1 MAAVPEGVRV
11 EDLRMHLYN
20 AWLPPPVAAAARGEA
35 ASFASAV
42 RAAADAWRPGD
53 PDSAYAT
60 LKWISVFDLFIKAKS
75 DIAPEDVQALV
86 KLGLEIFHA
95 SQNKFVVQ
103 IKWGGLLIRL
113 LRKHG
118 KKLSLD
124 VQWRPLYDTLIR
136 THFKGNMG
144 PEGWKVRKQHFET
157 VTSLVRASRNFF
169 PEGAAAEIWSEFR
182 TLLENPWHNSAFEGV
197 GFLRLFLPANLRNMD
212 HFTIDWIA
220 QCLDIWDSV
229 TNCNFWDIQWAS
241 IIARCIKNSRAV
253 NWDDFLPLLFTRYL
267 NMFEVPI
274 SGGSGSYPFPVEVP
288 GNTRFLFSSKTRTLS
303 KAIAKSVVYLLKPK
317 SLAFEYFEKLINF
330 LEQFYHPSNGGRWTY
345 SLERFLRY
353 LVVYFEKRLQHEQF
367 DTMVEE
373 HYQLC
378 LGKEE
383 RAAFIKVVLKLLDR
397 GQYSKDS
404 SLAETVSVTTSILS
418 YIEPTIVLPFVE
430 RNFQLALET
439 TTATHQLKNAVT
451 SVAFSGRAL
460 LLCSFYSS
468 RSDDSS
474 VVNSFSDVI
483 VASLSNALLGMDAN
497 DPPKT
502 IATMQLIGSIFSNL
516 ATVGVSDDVPAFL
529 QSSTLSNWLDE
540 FFSRLFSV
548 LQNLESTS
556 PVNEG
561 YQTSFMSGT
570 FLVED
575 SPYYFCMLEILL
587 GKLSKPLFNQS
598 LKRIAKF
605 VNANILPGA
614 TSEVGLLC
622 CACVH
627 SCPEEASVYLV
638 KPILLTIMSSFEGT
652 PTTSYVGRVVPDK
665 TSKKSTLSP
674 ALETALDYYL
684 RVLAI
689 AISYAGPVLLNYRE
703 ELNHIITSA
712 FQAPSWKVNVAGDH
726 LLRSLLGNLV
736 FYYTIDQYKPFPCQ
750 PIGCIIEPWGCS
762 KAHQEREVELFNF
775 PPKWHDPS
783 QEELCFANELLH
795 FHFQS
800 ALEDLLTICQAK
812 VHSETGDEKEHLKV
826 TLLRIY
832 SALHGVMSCL
842 PEIRPSYKSGRSE
855 EVESIFFIAGS
866 AGSTVG
872 SSEMREKAAEFVH
885 IACRYLLKERTDDSI
900 LLALVVR
907 IIDALVNYGSLEYQE
922 WSSHVQA
929 WKLESASIIEPP
941 CNFIVPFHTQG
952 KKRPRWALIDKA
964 NLHSTWRCSQ
974 SSYHRYRTNADVS
987 PSGLMIS
994 LMNDLL
1000 DLSLHNYET
1009 VRLYAGRSLTKLL
1022 KRWPP
1027 LISNC
1032 VLALTENLRNPKAP
1046 EHVVLGS
1053 CSILTSQTALRHLTT
1068 DSVSLSSFVMGILE
1082 SSHHE
1087 SLKCQK
1093 AITELFVMYNILFTG
1108 ISRSFFIN
1116 SENQSDKPGF
1126 LSLVSQINALGFET
1140 TSLHWRYN
1148 LMADRV
1154 LLLLI
1159 LASRS
1164 ESGLYSQILAKTAG
1178 HFLRNLKSPLPHS
1191 RMLAISALN
1200 TLLQGS
1206 PHKVSPQ
1213 DSQQLLDHPEDG
1225 NASLIGGILNE
1236 IVQEEGFMTET
1247 LNSLSHVHIISDND
1261 GSSKVSY
1268 GASSFQ
1274 SRSDKEITYFYFD
1287 FSASWPRTPSWI
1299 SLVGGHTFYSSFARI
1314 FKRLI
1319 QQCGTPVMSS
1329 IQTALEE
1336 FLNSKERSRQCVA
1349 AEAMAGM
1356 LHSDITG
1363 NLQSGNNWLMV
1374 QLQKIMLSPSVES
1387 APEWAACIRYAVTGK
1402 ERSGTRAPVL
1412 RQKVLECL
1420 CNSVP
1425 HSMETS
1431 ILAKR
1436 YSFLSVALIEISPLK
1451 MSPAEKQYHVKILDE
1466 LLDNMNHS
1474 SAQVREAIGVAMCI
1488 TCSNMRLSGS
1498 FGTGCSPEELC
1509 GDVSMIEETGNE
1521 YWSKRLTD
1529 GANELAVSIQNS
1541 IQSKKLESTSDLA
1554 EDSVDHREDANA
1566 KRMETIFHF
1575 MIASLKSGRSSVLL
1589 DIIIGLL
1596 YPVLSLQETSN
1607 KELSLLAKSA
1617 FELLK
1622 WRILPRPYLE
1632 TAISSILSSVN
1643 DRNWRT
1649 RSALLSYL
1657 RTFMYRHTFIL
1668 SRSEKSQIW
1677 QTIDKLLV
1685 DSQVEVREH
1694 AAGVLASLMKGI
1706 GEDLS
1711 KDFRDRS
1718 YAQAQHI
1725 LNARRKN
1732 SKSDHSIATIHGAVL
1747 ALTASVLSVPYD
1759 MPSWLPAHVTL
1770 LAGFIWEP
1778 SPIRSTVTKAV
1789 AEFKRT
1795 HADTWSIQKDAF
1807 TEEELEV
1814 LRDTSSSSSYFA

>member
-1 MAAVPEGVRV
+1 
-11 EDLRMHLYN
+11 MHLYN

-35 ASFASAV
+35 AAFAGAV
-42 RAAADAWRPGD
+42 RSAADAWRPGD

-75 DIAPEDVQALV
+75 DIAPEDVQALI

-95 SQNKFVVQ
+95 SKNKFVVQ
-103 IKWGGLLIRL
+103 IKWGGLLVRL

-118 KKLSLD
+118 KRLSLA
-124 VQWRPLYDTLIR
+124 VQWRPLYDTLIK
-136 THFKGNMG
+136 THFKRNMG

-182 TLLENPWHNSAFEGV
+182 PLLDNPWHNSAFEGV
-197 GFLRLFLPANLRNMD
+197 GFLRLFLPVNSRNQD

-241 IIARCIKNSRAV
+241 IIARCIKKFKSV

-274 SGGSGSYPFPVEVP
+274 SSRNGSYPFPVEVP

-303 KAIAKSVVYLLKPK
+303 KAIAKSIVYLMKPK
-317 SLAFEYFEKLINF
+317 SLAFEYFEKLINL

-345 SLERFLRY
+345 SLERFLRH
-353 LVVYFEKRLQHEQF
+353 LVVYFEKRLQQEQF
-367 DTMVEE
+367 DTTVEE
-373 HYQLC
+373 HDQTY

-383 RAAFIKVVLKLLDR
+383 RVVFIKAILKLLDR
-397 GQYSKDS
+397 GQYSKDN
-404 SLAETVSVTTSILS
+404 SLAETVSIAISILS
-418 YIEPTIVLPFVE
+418 YVEPTLVLPFVAT
-430 RNFQLALET
+430 NFQLALET

-451 SVAFSGRAL
+451 SVAFSGRPL
-460 LLCSFYSS
+460 LLCSLCSS
-468 RSDDSS
+468 QSDDSS
-474 VVNSFSDVI
+474 VVDSFSDLI
-483 VASLSNALLGMDAN
+483 VTSLSNALLGMDAN

-516 ATVGVSDDVPAFL
+516 ATVGDNDDVPAFL
-529 QSSTLSNWLDE
+529 QSTSLSNWLDE

-548 LQNLESTS
+548 LQNLESSS
-556 PVNEG
+556 PINEG

-575 SPYYFCMLEILL
+575 SSYYFCMLEILL

-598 LKRIAKF
+598 LKRITKF

-627 SCPEEASVYLV
+627 SYPEEASVHLV
-638 KPILLTIMSSFEGT
+638 KPILMTIMSSFEGT
-652 PTTSYVGRVVPDK
+652 PTTGYVGRAVPDK
-665 TSKKSTLSP
+665 MSKKAALSP

-689 AISYAGPVLLNYRE
+689 AITYAGPVSLKYKE
-703 ELNHIITSA
+703 ELNHIITAA
-712 FQAPSWKVNVAGDH
+712 FQAPSWKVNGAGDH
-726 LLRSLLGNLV
+726 LLRSLLGTLV
-736 FYYTIDQYKPFPCQ
+736 SYYSTDQHKPFTCQ
-750 PIGCIIEPWGCS
+750 PIGNIIEPWGCS
-762 KAHQEREVELFNF
+762 KAHQDREVEMLNF

-783 QEELCFANELLH
+783 QDELSFANELLQ

-800 ALEDLLTICQAK
+800 ALEDLLTICQTK
-812 VHSETGDEKEHLKV
+812 VNSETGDEKEHLKV
-826 TLLRIY
+826 TLLRIL

-842 PEIRPSYKSGRSE
+842 PEMRPSYKDGRSK
-855 EVESIFFIAGS
+855 EVEPIFFIAGS
-866 AGSTVG
+866 YGSNVG

-885 IACRYLLKERTDDSI
+885 VACRYLLKERTDDSI

-907 IIDALVNYGSLEYQE
+907 VIDALVNYGSLEYLE

-941 CNFIVPFHTQG
+941 CNFIVPFHAQG
-952 KKRPRWALIDKA
+952 KKRPRWALVDKA

-987 PSGLMIS
+987 PSVLMTD
-994 LMNDLL
+994 LMSDLI

-1009 VRLYAGRSLTKLL
+1009 VRSYAGRSLTKLL
-1022 KRWPP
+1022 KRWPS

-1032 VLALTENLRNPKAP
+1032 VPTLTGYLRDPKAP

-1053 CSILTSQTALRHLTT
+1053 CSILSSRTVLRHLTT
-1068 DSVSLSSFVMGILE
+1068 DSVSLSSFIMGILE

-1093 AITELFVMYNILFTG
+1093 AITELFVMYNICFSG
-1108 ISRSFFIN
+1108 ISRSFFKN
-1116 SENQSDKPGF
+1116 SESQVDKPVF
-1126 LSLVSQINALGFET
+1126 LSLVPQINALGFET
-1140 TSLHWRYN
+1140 NSLHWRYN
-1148 LMADRV
+1148 LMANRV

-1159 LASRS
+1159 LASRN
-1164 ESGLYSQILAKTAG
+1164 ESGIYSQMLAETAG
-1178 HFLRNLKSPLPHS
+1178 HFLKNLKSQLPHS

-1206 PHKVSPQ
+1206 PHKACPQ
-1213 DSQQLLDHPEDG
+1213 GSQQSLDHPEYCNTSSTG
-1225 NASLIGGILNE
+1225 EILNQ
-1236 IVQEEGFMTET
+1236 IIQEEGFMNET
-1247 LNSLSHVHIISDND
+1247 LNSLSNVHIISDND
-1261 GSSKVSY
+1261 GSSKASY

-1274 SRSDKEITYFYFD
+1274 SGSDKAITNFYFD

-1319 QQCGTPVMSS
+1319 QQCGMPVMSS
-1329 IQTALEE
+1329 LQTALED
-1336 FLNSKERSRQCVA
+1336 FLSSKERSRQCVA

-1363 NLQSGNNWLMV
+1363 NLESEKNWLMV
-1374 QLQKIMLSPSVES
+1374 QLQKIMLVPSVES

-1420 CNSVP
+1420 CSPVPQSMATSV
-1425 HSMETS
+1425 
-1431 ILAKR
+1431 LAKR
-1436 YSFLSVALIEISPLK
+1436 YAFLSVALIEISAPK

-1474 SAQVREAIGVAMCI
+1474 SAQVREAIGVAMCV
-1488 TCSNMRLSGS
+1488 TCSNMRLSES

-1509 GDVSMIEETGNE
+1509 GDVRMIEQTGNE
-1521 YWSKRLTD
+1521 YWSKCLTD

-1541 IQSKKLESTSDLA
+1541 IQSKQPELTSDSAA
-1554 EDSVDHREDANA
+1554 ENSMDHGEQADA

-1589 DIIIGLL
+1589 DIIIELL
-1596 YPVLSLQETSN
+1596 YAVLSLQETSN
-1607 KELSLLAKSA
+1607 KDLSLLAKSA

-1622 WRILPRPYLE
+1622 WRILHRPFLE

-1643 DRNWRT
+1643 DPNWRT

-1657 RTFMYRHTFIL
+1657 RTFTYRHTFIL
-1668 SRSEKSQIW
+1668 SGSEKSQIW
-1677 QTIDKLLV
+1677 QTIEKLLV
-1685 DSQVEVREH
+1685 DNQVEVREH
-1694 AAGVLASLMKGI
+1694 AAGVLASLMKGVD
-1706 GEDLS
+1706 EDLS

-1718 YAQAQHI
+1718 YAQAQRI
-1725 LNARRKN
+1725 IVARRRN
-1732 SKSDHSIATIHGAVL
+1732 SKSGHSVASIHGAVL

-1770 LAGFIWEP
+1770 LARFISEP
-1778 SPIRSTVTKAV
+1778 SPIKSTVTKAV

-1795 HADTWSIQKDAF
+1795 HADTWGIQKDAF
-1807 TEEELEV
+1807 TEDELEV

>member
-1 MAAVPEGVRV
+1 
-11 EDLRMHLYN
+11 MHLYN
-20 AWLPPPVAAAARGEA
+20 AWLPPAVAAAASGEA
-35 ASFASAV
+35 AAFAGAV

-75 DIAPEDVQALV
+75 DVAPEDVHALV

-103 IKWGGLLIRL
+103 IKWGGLLVRL

-118 KKLSLD
+118 KRLSLAL
-124 VQWRPLYDTLIR
+124 QWRPLYDTLIK
-136 THFKGNMG
+136 THFKRNMG

-169 PEGAAAEIWSEFR
+169 PEVLFLIVYWNYR
-182 TLLENPWHNSAFEGV
+182 PLLDNPWHNSAFEGV
-197 GFLRLFLPANLRNMD
+197 GFLRLFLPVNSRNQD

-229 TNCNFWDIQWAS
+229 TNCNFWDIQWVS
-241 IIARCIKNSRAV
+241 IIARCIKSSRSA

-267 NMFEVPI
+267 NMFEVCCFFQFYSYAEWTVPI
-274 SGGSGSYPFPVEVP
+274 SSGNGSYPFPVDVP

-345 SLERFLRY
+345 SLERFLRH

-373 HYQLC
+373 HDQTC
-378 LGKEE
+378 LGREE
-383 RAAFIKVVLKLLDR
+383 RVVFIKVILKLLDR
-397 GQYSKDS
+397 GQYSKDN
-404 SLAETVSVTTSILS
+404 SLAETVSIATSILS
-418 YIEPTIVLPFVE
+418 YVEPTLVLPFVAK
-430 RNFQLALET
+430 NFQLALET

-451 SVAFSGRAL
+451 SVAFSGRVL
-460 LLCSFYSS
+460 LLCSLCPAQ
-468 RSDDSS
+468 SDDSN
-474 VVNSFSDVI
+474 VIDSFNDLI
-483 VASLSNALLGMDAN
+483 VTSLSNALLGMDAN

-516 ATVGVSDDVPAFL
+516 ATVGVNDDVPAFL
-529 QSSTLSNWLDE
+529 QSTVLSNWLDE

-548 LQNLESTS
+548 LQNLESSS
-556 PVNEG
+556 PINEG
-561 YQTSFMSGT
+561 YETSFMSGT

-605 VNANILPGA
+605 VNGNILPGA

-627 SCPEEASVYLV
+627 SYPEEASVYLV
-638 KPILLTIMSSFEGT
+638 KPILMIIMSSFEGT
-652 PTTSYVGRVVPDK
+652 PATGYVGRVVPEK
-665 TSKKSTLSP
+665 MSKKAALSP

-689 AISYAGPVLLNYRE
+689 AISYAGPVLLSYKE
-703 ELNHIITSA
+703 ELNHIITCA
-712 FQAPSWKVNVAGDH
+712 FQAPSWKVNGAGDH

-736 FYYTIDQYKPFPCQ
+736 SYYPIDQYKPFTCQ
-750 PIGCIIEPWGCS
+750 PIGNIIEPWGCS
-762 KAHQEREVELFNF
+762 KAHQDREVEMLNF

-783 QEELCFANELLH
+783 QDELSFANELLQ

-800 ALEDLLTICQAK
+800 ALEDLLTICQTK

-826 TLLRIY
+826 TLLRIR

-842 PEIRPSYKSGRSE
+842 PEMRPSYKDGRSK

-907 IIDALVNYGSLEYQE
+907 VIDALVNYGSLEYLE

-952 KKRPRWALIDKA
+952 KKRYARL
-964 NLHSTWRCSQ
+964 NLWI
-974 SSYHRYRTNADVS
+974 
-987 PSGLMIS
+987 LM
-994 LMNDLL
+994 LL
-1000 DLSLHNYET
+1000 H
-1009 VRLYAGRSLTKLL
+1009 RLYAGRSLTKLL
-1022 KRWPP
+1022 KRWPS

-1032 VLALTENLRNPKAP
+1032 VLTLTGNLRDPKAP

-1053 CSILTSQTALRHLTT
+1053 CSILSSQTVLRHLTT
-1068 DSVSLSSFVMGILE
+1068 DSVSLSSFITGILE

-1093 AITELFVMYNILFTG
+1093 AITELFVMYNIRFSG
-1108 ISRSFFIN
+1108 ISRSFFKN
-1116 SENQSDKPGF
+1116 SGSQVDKQGF
-1126 LSLVSQINALGFET
+1126 LSLVPQINALGFET
-1140 TSLHWRYN
+1140 NSLHWRYN
-1148 LMADRV
+1148 LMANRI

-1164 ESGLYSQILAKTAG
+1164 ESIIYSQMLADTAG
-1178 HFLRNLKSPLPHS
+1178 HFLRNLKSQLPHS

-1206 PHKVSPQ
+1206 PHKASPQ
-1213 DSQQLLDHPEDG
+1213 DSQQSLDHPEDYNTLSTG
-1225 NASLIGGILNE
+1225 EILNE
-1236 IVQEEGFMTET
+1236 IIQEEGFMNET

-1261 GSSKVSY
+1261 GSSKASY

-1274 SRSDKEITYFYFD
+1274 SGSDKAITYFYFD

-1319 QQCGTPVMSS
+1319 QQCGMPAMSS
-1329 IQTALEE
+1329 LQTALED
-1336 FLNSKERSRQCVA
+1336 FLSSKERSRQCVA

-1363 NLQSGNNWLMV
+1363 NSESGNNWLMA
-1374 QLQKIMLSPSVES
+1374 QLQKIMLAPSVES

-1420 CNSVP
+1420 CSPVPQSMATSV
-1425 HSMETS
+1425 
-1431 ILAKR
+1431 LAKR
-1436 YSFLSVALIEISPLK
+1436 YAFLSVALIEIFPPK

-1466 LLDNMNHS
+1466 LLENMNHS
-1474 SAQVREAIGVAMCI
+1474 SAQVREAIGVAMCV

-1498 FGTGCSPEELC
+1498 FGPGSSEELC
-1509 GDVSMIEETGNE
+1509 GDVSMIEQTGNE
-1521 YWSKRLTD
+1521 YWSKCLTD

-1541 IQSKKLESTSDLA
+1541 IQSKKLESASDLA
-1554 EDSVDHREDANA
+1554 TENCVDHREEAGT

-1589 DIIIGLL
+1589 DVIIGLV
-1596 YPVLSLQETSN
+1596 YPVLSLQ
-1607 KELSLLAKSA
+1607 
-1617 FELLK
+1617 
-1622 WRILPRPYLE
+1622 
-1632 TAISSILSSVN
+1632 
-1643 DRNWRT
+1643 
-1649 RSALLSYL
+1649 
-1657 RTFMYRHTFIL
+1657 
-1668 SRSEKSQIW
+1668 
-1677 QTIDKLLV
+1677 
-1685 DSQVEVREH
+1685 VREH

-1706 GEDLS
+1706 DEDLS

-1718 YAQAQHI
+1718 YAQAHRI
-1725 LNARRKN
+1725 FVVRKRN
-1732 SKSDHSIATIHGAVL
+1732 SKSGHTVATIHGAVL
-1747 ALTASVLSVPYD
+1747 ALAASVLSVPYD

-1770 LAGFIWEP
+1770 LARFIREP

-1807 TEEELEV
+1807 FMIHHRPRHTL
-1814 LRDTSSSSSYFA
+1814 LRLNSKGCRIISNTVMYMNL

>member
-1 MAAVPEGVRV
+1 
-11 EDLRMHLYN
+11 MHLYN

-35 ASFASAV
+35 AAFAGAV

-75 DIAPEDVQALV
+75 DISPEDVQDLV

-113 LRKHG
+113 LRKHR
-118 KKLSLD
+118 KSLLLD
-124 VQWRPLYDTLIR
+124 VQWRPLYDTLIK
-136 THFKGNMG
+136 THFKRNMG

-182 TLLENPWHNSAFEGV
+182 PLLDNPWHNSAFEGV
-197 GFLRLFLPANLRNMD
+197 GFLRLFLPANSRNQD
-212 HFTIDWIA
+212 HFTIDWVA

-241 IIARCIKNSRAV
+241 IIARCIKNFRSV
-253 NWDDFLPLLFTRYL
+253 NWDDFLPLLFIRYL

-274 SGGSGSYPFPVEVP
+274 SSGNGSYPFPVEVP
-288 GNTRFLFSSKTRTLS
+288 GNTRFLFSSKTRTLA
-303 KAIAKSVVYLLKPK
+303 KAIAKSIVYLLKPK
-317 SLAFEYFEKLINF
+317 SLAFEYFEKLVNF

-345 SLERFLRY
+345 SLERFLRH

-367 DTMVEE
+367 DATVEE
-373 HYQLC
+373 HDQPC

-383 RAAFIKVVLKLLDR
+383 RVIFIKVILKLLDR
-397 GQYSKDS
+397 GQYSKDN
-404 SLAETVSVTTSILS
+404 SLAETVSIATSILS
-418 YIEPTIVLPFVE
+418 YVEPTLVLPFVAT
-430 RNFQLALET
+430 NFQLALET

-460 LLCSFYSS
+460 LLCSLCSS
-468 RSDDSS
+468 QSDDSS
-474 VVNSFSDVI
+474 VIDSFSDLI
-483 VASLSNALLGMDAN
+483 VTSLSNALLGMDAN

-516 ATVGVSDDVPAFL
+516 ATVGANDDVPAFL
-529 QSSTLSNWLDE
+529 QSTTLSNWLDE

-548 LQNLESTS
+548 LQNLESSS
-556 PVNEG
+556 PINEG
-561 YQTSFMSGT
+561 YQTSFTSGT
-570 FLVED
+570 FLAED
-575 SPYYFCMLEILL
+575 SSYYFCMLEILL
-587 GKLSKPLFNQS
+587 GKLSKPLFDQS

-627 SCPEEASVYLV
+627 SYPVEASVHLF
-638 KPILLTIMSSFEGT
+638 KPILMTIMSSFEGT
-652 PTTSYVGRVVPDK
+652 PTTGYVGRAVPDK
-665 TSKKSTLSP
+665 TSKKAALSP

-689 AISYAGPVLLNYRE
+689 AISYAGPVLLNYKE
-703 ELNHIITSA
+703 ELNRIITSA
-712 FQAPSWKVNVAGDH
+712 FQAPSWKVNGAGDH

-736 FYYTIDQYKPFPCQ
+736 SYYPIDQYKPFTCH
-750 PIGCIIEPWGCS
+750 PIGNIIEPWGCS
-762 KAHQEREVELFNF
+762 KAHQDREVEMLNF

-783 QEELCFANELLH
+783 QDELSFANELLQ

-800 ALEDLLTICQAK
+800 ALEDLLTICQTK
-812 VHSETGDEKEHLKV
+812 LHSETGDEKEHIKV
-826 TLLRIY
+826 TLLRIL

-842 PEIRPSYKSGRSE
+842 PEMRPSYKDGRSK
-855 EVESIFFIAGS
+855 EVEPIFFIAGS

-907 IIDALVNYGSLEYQE
+907 VIDALVNYGSLEYLE
-922 WSSHVQA
+922 WSRHIQA

-941 CNFIVPFHTQG
+941 CNFIVPFHAQG
-952 KKRPRWALIDKA
+952 KKRPRWALVDKA

-974 SSYHRYRTNADVS
+974 SSYHRYRTNAEVS
-987 PSGLMIS
+987 PSGLMTD

-1000 DLSLHNYET
+1000 DLSLHNYEI
-1009 VRLYAGRSLTKLL
+1009 VRSYAGRSLTKLL
-1022 KRWPP
+1022 KRWPS

-1032 VLALTENLRNPKAP
+1032 VLTLTGNLRDLKAP

-1053 CSILTSQTALRHLTT
+1053 CSILSSQTVLRHLTT
-1068 DSVSLSSFVMGILE
+1068 DSISLSSFIMGILE

-1093 AITELFVMYNILFTG
+1093 AITELFVMYNIRFSG
-1108 ISRSFFIN
+1108 ISRSFFKN
-1116 SENQSDKPGF
+1116 SESHFDKPGF
-1126 LSLVSQINALGFET
+1126 LSLVRQINALGFESN
-1140 TSLHWRYN
+1140 SLHWRYN
-1148 LMADRV
+1148 LMANRV

-1164 ESGLYSQILAKTAG
+1164 ESGVYSQMLAETTG
-1178 HFLRNLKSPLPHS
+1178 HFLKNLKSQLPHS

-1206 PHKVSPQ
+1206 PHKAYPQ
-1213 DSQQLLDHPEDG
+1213 DSQQSLDHPEYCNISSTG
-1225 NASLIGGILNE
+1225 EILNQ
-1236 IVQEEGFMTET
+1236 IIQEEGFMNET

-1261 GSSKVSY
+1261 GSSKASY

-1274 SRSDKEITYFYFD
+1274 RGSDKAITDFYFD

-1299 SLVGGHTFYSSFARI
+1299 SLVGGHMFYSSFARI

-1319 QQCGTPVMSS
+1319 QQCGMPVMSS
-1329 IQTALEE
+1329 LQTALED
-1336 FLNSKERSRQCVA
+1336 FLSSKERSRQCVA
-1349 AEAMAGM
+1349 AEAVAGM

-1363 NLQSGNNWLMV
+1363 NLESENNWLMV
-1374 QLQKIMLSPSVES
+1374 QLQKIMLVPSVES
-1387 APEWAACIRYAVTGK
+1387 TPEWAACIRYAVTGK
-1402 ERSGTRAPVL
+1402 ERAGTRAPVL

-1420 CNSVP
+1420 CSPVPQSMATSV
-1425 HSMETS
+1425 
-1431 ILAKR
+1431 LAKR
-1436 YSFLSVALIEISPLK
+1436 YAFLSVALIEISAPK

-1474 SAQVREAIGVAMCI
+1474 SAQVREAIGVAMCV

-1498 FGTGCSPEELC
+1498 FGPGSREELC
-1509 GDVSMIEETGNE
+1509 GDVSMIEQTGNE

-1541 IQSKKLESTSDLA
+1541 IQSKQLESPSDSA
-1554 EDSVDHREDANA
+1554 TENSMDHREESDA

-1575 MIASLKSGRSSVLL
+1575 MIASLRSGRSSVLL
-1589 DIIIGLL
+1589 DIIIGLV

-1607 KELSLLAKSA
+1607 KDLSLLAKSA

-1622 WRILPRPYLE
+1622 WRILHRPFLE

-1643 DRNWRT
+1643 DPNWRT

-1657 RTFMYRHTFIL
+1657 RTFTYRHTFVL
-1668 SRSEKSQIW
+1668 SGSEKSLIW
-1677 QTIDKLLV
+1677 QTIEKLLV
-1685 DSQVEVREH
+1685 DNQVEVREH

-1706 GEDLS
+1706 DEDLS

-1718 YAQAQHI
+1718 YAKAQSI
-1725 LNARRKN
+1725 IVARRRN
-1732 SKSDHSIATIHGAVL
+1732 SKSGHSVATIHGAVL

-1770 LAGFIWEP
+1770 LARFISEP

-1795 HADTWSIQKDAF
+1795 HADTWSIHKDAF
-1807 TEEELEV
+1807 TEDELEV

>member
-1 MAAVPEGVRV
+1 
-11 EDLRMHLYN
+11 MHLYN
-20 AWLPPPVAAAARGEA
+20 AWLPPPVAEAARGEA
-35 ASFASAV
+35 AAFAGAV
-42 RAAADAWRPGD
+42 RAAAAAWRPAE

-75 DIAPEDVQALV
+75 DISSEDVHALV

-95 SQNKFVVQ
+95 SQDKFVVQ
-103 IKWGGLLIRL
+103 IKWGGLVVRL

-118 KKLSLD
+118 KKLSLV

-136 THFKGNMG
+136 THFKRNMG
-144 PEGWKVRKQHFET
+144 PEGWKVKQQHFET

-182 TLLENPWHNSAFEGV
+182 PLLENRWHNSAFEGV
-197 GFLRLFLPANLRNMD
+197 GFLRLFLPANLRNQD
-212 HFTIDWIA
+212 YITTDWIA
-220 QCLDIWDSV
+220 QCLDIWESV

-241 IIARCIKNSRAV
+241 IMGRCIKSSHSV

-267 NMFEVPI
+267 NMFEQVPI
-274 SGGSGSYPFPVEVP
+274 SSGSGSYPFPVEVP
-288 GNTRFLFSSKTRTLS
+288 RNTRYLFSSKSRMPS
-303 KAIAKSVVYLLKPK
+303 KAIAKSVVYLLRPK
-317 SLAFEYFEKLINF
+317 SLALEYFEKLINF

-345 SLERFLRY
+345 SLERFLRF

-367 DTMVEE
+367 DKTGEK
-373 HYQLC
+373 HQQFC

-383 RAAFIKVVLKLLDR
+383 RVAFIKIVLKLLDR
-397 GQYSKDS
+397 GQYSKDD
-404 SLAETVSVTTSILS
+404 SLAETVSIATSILS
-418 YIEPTIVLPFVE
+418 YVEPSLVLPFVAT
-430 RNFQLALET
+430 NFQLALETVSLTT

-460 LLCSFYSS
+460 LLSS
-468 RSDDSS
+468 LLSSSQSDDSN
-474 VVNSFSDVI
+474 VANSSSDLI

-502 IATMQLIGSIFSNL
+502 VATMQLIGSVFSNL
-516 ATVGVSDDVPAFL
+516 ATVGVNDDVPAFL
-529 QSSTLSNWLDE
+529 QATTLSHWLDE
-540 FFSRLFSV
+540 FFSRLFTV

-556 PVNEG
+556 PINEG

-614 TSEVGLLC
+614 TSEIGLLC

-627 SCPEEASVYLV
+627 SYPEEASVYLV
-638 KPILLTIMSSFEGT
+638 KPILMTIISSFEGT
-652 PTTSYVGRVVPDK
+652 PKTGYVGRVVPDK
-665 TSKKSTLSP
+665 TSKQDTLSP

-684 RVLAI
+684 RVLAL

-703 ELNHIITSA
+703 ELKQIITSA
-712 FQAPSWKVNVAGDH
+712 FEAPSWKVNGAGDH

-736 FYYTIDQYKPFPCQ
+736 SYYPVDQYKPFTCQ
-750 PIGCIIEPWGCS
+750 AIANIVEPWDCS
-762 KAHQEREVELFNF
+762 KAHQDREIEMLNF

-783 QEELCFANELLH
+783 QDELLFANELLQT
-795 FHFQS
+795 HFQS
-800 ALEDLLTICQAK
+800 ALEDLVAICQTK
-812 VHSETGDEKEHLKV
+812 VHSDTGHEKEHLKV
-826 TLLRIY
+826 TLLRIH

-842 PEIRPSYKSGRSE
+842 PEMRPSYKDGTSK
-855 EVESIFFIAGS
+855 EVESTFFIAGA

-872 SSEMREKAAEFVH
+872 SSEMREKAAGFVH
-885 IACRYLLKERTDDSI
+885 TACRYLLKERTDDSI

-907 IIDALVNYGSLEYQE
+907 VIDALVNYGSLEYEE
-922 WSSHVQA
+922 WSSHVHA
-929 WKLESASIIEPP
+929 WKLESAAIIEPP
-941 CNFIVPFHTQG
+941 CNFIVPFHAQG
-952 KKRPRWALIDKA
+952 KKRPRWALVDKA
-964 NLHSTWRCSQ
+964 NLHNTWRCSQ

-987 PSGLMIS
+987 PSDLMIN

-1000 DLSLHNYET
+1000 DLSIHNYET
-1009 VRLYAGRSLTKLL
+1009 VRSYAGRSLTKLL
-1022 KRWPP
+1022 KRWPS
-1027 LISNC
+1027 LIPNC
-1032 VLALTENLRNPKAP
+1032 VLTLTGNLRDMKTP

-1053 CSILTSQTALRHLTT
+1053 CSILASHIVLRHLTT
-1068 DSVSLSSFVMGILE
+1068 DSVSLSSFIMGILE

-1093 AITELFVMYNILFTG
+1093 AITELFVKYNIRFSG
-1108 ISRSFFIN
+1108 ISRSFFKN
-1116 SENQSDKPGF
+1116 SESQADKPGF

-1140 TSLHWRYN
+1140 NSLHWRYN
-1148 LMADRV
+1148 LMANRV

-1159 LASRS
+1159 LASRN
-1164 ESGLYSQILAKTAG
+1164 ESGIYSQVLAETAG
-1178 HFLRNLKSPLPHS
+1178 HFLKNLKSQLPHS

-1200 TLLQGS
+1200 TLLQES
-1206 PHKVSPQ
+1206 THKTSSQ
-1213 DSQQLLDHPEDG
+1213 DSQQLLDHPEEFKISSTG
-1225 NASLIGGILNE
+1225 EILNE
-1236 IVQEEGFMTET
+1236 IIQEEGFMNEA
-1247 LNSLSHVHIISDND
+1247 LNSLSHVHIISDSD
-1261 GSSKVSY
+1261 GSSKASY

-1274 SRSDKEITYFYFD
+1274 SGSDKAITYFYFD

-1299 SLVGGHTFYSSFARI
+1299 SLVGGDTFYSSFARI
-1314 FKRLI
+1314 FKRLV
-1319 QQCGTPVMSS
+1319 QQCGIPAISS
-1329 IQTALEE
+1329 LQTTLEE
-1336 FLNSKERSRQCVA
+1336 FISSKERSRQCVA

-1363 NLQSGNNWLMV
+1363 NLESGNNWLMV
-1374 QLQKIMLSPSVES
+1374 QLQKIMLAPSVES

-1420 CNSVP
+1420 CSPVP
-1425 HSMETS
+1425 QSMATS

-1436 YSFLSVALIEISPLK
+1436 YSFISIALIEISPPK
-1451 MSPAEKQYHVKILDE
+1451 MSPAEEQYHVKILDE
-1466 LLDNMNHS
+1466 LLDNMSHS
-1474 SAQVREAIGVAMCI
+1474 SAQVREAIGVAMCVA
-1488 TCSNMRLSGS
+1488 CSNMRLSRL
-1498 FGTGCSPEELC
+1498 FFPGCSTDNVS
-1509 GDVSMIEETGNE
+1509 GDVNMIEQTGNE
-1521 YWSKRLTD
+1521 YWSRRLTD
-1529 GANELAVSIQNS
+1529 GVNELAVSIQNS
-1541 IQSKKLESTSDLA
+1541 VQCKQLESTSESA
-1554 EDSVDHREDANA
+1554 TENGMDHRGEADA
-1566 KRMETIFHF
+1566 KRMEAILHF

-1589 DIIIGLL
+1589 DIITRLV

-1607 KELSLLAKSA
+1607 KDLSLLAKST

-1622 WRILPRPYLE
+1622 WRILCRPFLDS
-1632 TAISSILSSVN
+1632 AIAVIISSVN
-1643 DRNWRT
+1643 DPNWRV

-1657 RTFMYRHTFIL
+1657 RIFTYRHTFIL
-1668 SRSEKSQIW
+1668 SGSEKSQIW
-1677 QTIDKLLV
+1677 QTIEKLLV
-1685 DSQVEVREH
+1685 DSQVEVREQ

-1706 GEDLS
+1706 DKDLS

-1718 YAQAQHI
+1718 YAHAQRI
-1725 LNARRKN
+1725 IDSRRRN
-1732 SKSDHSIATIHGAVL
+1732 SKSGHSVATIHGAVL

-1759 MPSWLPAHVTL
+1759 MPSWLPSHVSL
-1770 LAGFIWEP
+1770 LAQFIREP
-1778 SPIRSTVTKAV
+1778 SPVRSTVTKAV

-1795 HADTWSIQKDAF
+1795 HADTWSIQEEAF
-1807 TEEELEV
+1807 TEDQLEV

>member
-1 MAAVPEGVRV
+1 
-11 EDLRMHLYN
+11 MHLYN
-20 AWLPPPVAAAARGEA
+20 AWLPPVVAAAARGEA
-35 ASFASAV
+35 AAFASAV
-42 RAAADAWRPGD
+42 RGAADAWRPGD

-86 KLGLEIFHA
+86 ELGLEIFHA

-103 IKWGGLLIRL
+103 IKWGGLLVRL

-118 KKLSLD
+118 KRLSLG

-136 THFKGNMG
+136 THFKRNMG
-144 PEGWKVRKQHFET
+144 PEGWKVRQRHFET

-169 PEGAAAEIWSEFR
+169 PEGAAAGIWSEFR
-182 TLLENPWHNSAFEGV
+182 PLLENPWHNSAFEGV
-197 GFLRLFLPANLRNMD
+197 GFLRLFLPANSRNQD
-212 HFTIDWIA
+212 HFTIGWIA
-220 QCLDIWDSV
+220 QCVDIWDSV

-241 IIARCIKNSRAV
+241 IIARCIKNSRSV

-267 NMFEVPI
+267 NTFEVPI
-274 SGGSGSYPFPVEVP
+274 SSGNGSYPFPVGVP
-288 GNTRFLFSSKTRTLS
+288 GNTRFLFSSKTRTPS
-303 KAIAKSVVYLLKPK
+303 KAIAKSIVYLLKPK
-317 SLAFEYFEKLINF
+317 SLALEYFEKLINF

-367 DTMVEE
+367 DTMDEK
-373 HYQLC
+373 HDHFC

-383 RAAFIKVVLKLLDR
+383 RAAFIKVILKLLDR
-397 GQYSKDS
+397 GQYSKND
-404 SLAETVSVTTSILS
+404 SLAETVSIAASILS
-418 YIEPTIVLPFVE
+418 YVEPSLVLPFVAT
-430 RNFQLALET
+430 NFQLALET

-451 SVAFSGRAL
+451 SVAFSGRPL
-460 LLCSFYSS
+460 LLCSSQ
-468 RSDDSS
+468 SDDSS
-474 VVNSFSDVI
+474 AVDSFSDLI
-483 VASLSNALLGMDAN
+483 VACLSNALLGMDAN

-516 ATVGVSDDVPAFL
+516 ATVGVSDEVPAFL
-529 QSSTLSNWLDE
+529 QATTLSDWLDE

-548 LQNLESTS
+548 LCNLESSS
-556 PVNEG
+556 PINEG

-575 SPYYFCMLEILL
+575 SPYYFCMLEVLL

-627 SCPEEASVYLV
+627 SYPELASVYLV
-638 KPILLTIMSSFEGT
+638 KPILMTIMSSFEGT
-652 PTTSYVGRVVPDK
+652 PTTGYVGRVVTDK
-665 TSKKSTLSP
+665 TSKKAALSP

-684 RVLAI
+684 RVLAL

-703 ELNHIITSA
+703 ELKHIITSA
-712 FQAPSWKVNVAGDH
+712 FQAPSWKVNGAGDH

-736 FYYTIDQYKPFPCQ
+736 FYYPIDQYKPFTCQ
-750 PIGCIIEPWGCS
+750 PIAKIIEPWGCS
-762 KAHQEREVELFNF
+762 KAHQDREIEMLNF

-783 QEELCFANELLH
+783 LDELSFANELLQ

-800 ALEDLLTICQAK
+800 ALEDLLTICQMK

-842 PEIRPSYKSGRSE
+842 PEMRPTYKDGRSK
-855 EVESIFFIAGS
+855 EVEPIFFIAGS

-872 SSEMREKAAEFVH
+872 SSEMREKASELVH
-885 IACRYLLKERTDDSI
+885 TACRYLLKERTDDSI

-907 IIDALVNYGSLEYQE
+907 VIDALVNYGSLEYEE

-929 WKLESASIIEPP
+929 WKLESAAIIEPP

-952 KKRPRWALIDKA
+952 KKRPRWALVDKA
-964 NLHSTWRCSQ
+964 HLHSTWRCSQ
-974 SSYHRYRTNADVS
+974 SSYHRYRTNVDVS
-987 PSGLMIS
+987 PSGLMIN

-1009 VRLYAGRSLTKLL
+1009 VRSYAGRSLMKLL
-1022 KRWPP
+1022 KRWPS

-1032 VLALTENLRNPKAP
+1032 VLTLTENLRNPKAP

-1053 CSILTSQTALRHLTT
+1053 CSILLSQTVLRHLTT
-1068 DSVSLSSFVMGILE
+1068 DSVSLSSFIMGILE

-1093 AITELFVMYNILFTG
+1093 AITEIFVKYNIHFSG
-1108 ISRSFFIN
+1108 ISRNFFKN
-1116 SENQSDKPGF
+1116 SEIQADKPGF
-1126 LSLVSQINALGFET
+1126 LSLFSQINALGFET
-1140 TSLHWRYN
+1140 KSLHWRYN
-1148 LMADRV
+1148 LMANRV

-1164 ESGLYSQILAKTAG
+1164 ESGIYSQILAETAG
-1178 HFLRNLKSPLPHS
+1178 HFLRNLKSQLPHS

-1206 PHKVSPQ
+1206 PHKASSQ
-1213 DSQQLLDHPEDG
+1213 DSQQSLDHPEEYNISSTG
-1225 NASLIGGILNE
+1225 EILNE
-1236 IVQEEGFMTET
+1236 IIREEGFMNET

-1261 GSSKVSY
+1261 GSSKASY

-1274 SRSDKEITYFYFD
+1274 SGSDKAITYFYFD

-1299 SLVGGHTFYSSFARI
+1299 SLVGGDTFYSSFARI

-1319 QQCGTPVMSS
+1319 QQCGMPVMSS
-1329 IQTALEE
+1329 LQTALEE
-1336 FLNSKERSRQCVA
+1336 FLSSKERSRQCVA

-1363 NLQSGNNWLMV
+1363 NLESGNNWLMV
-1374 QLQKIMLSPSVES
+1374 QLQKIMLAPSVES
-1387 APEWAACIRYAVTGK
+1387 VPDWAACIRYAVTGK
-1402 ERSGTRAPVL
+1402 GRSGARAPVL

-1420 CNSVP
+1420 CSPVPQFMATSV
-1425 HSMETS
+1425 
-1431 ILAKR
+1431 LAKR
-1436 YSFLSVALIEISPLK
+1436 YSFLSVALIEISPPK

-1466 LLDNMNHS
+1466 LLDNMSHP
-1474 SAQVREAIGVAMCI
+1474 SAQVREAIGVAMCVA
-1488 TCSNMRLSGS
+1488 CSNMRLSGS
-1498 FGTGCSPEELC
+1498 FGPGCSPEEVC
-1509 GDVSMIEETGNE
+1509 GDVSMIEQTGNE
-1521 YWSKRLTD
+1521 YWTKRLTD
-1529 GANELAVSIQNS
+1529 GANELSVSIQNN
-1541 IQSKKLESTSDLA
+1541 IQSKQLESISDSA
-1554 EDSVDHREDANA
+1554 TENSVDHKEEADA

-1589 DIIIGLL
+1589 DVIIRLM
-1596 YPVLSLQETSN
+1596 YPILSLQETSN
-1607 KELSLLAKSA
+1607 KDLSLLAKST

-1622 WRILPRPYLE
+1622 WRILRRPFLE
-1632 TAISSILSSVN
+1632 AAIVAILSSVN
-1643 DRNWRT
+1643 DPNWRT

-1657 RTFMYRHTFIL
+1657 RTFTYRHTFIL
-1668 SRSEKSQIW
+1668 SGSEKSQIW
-1677 QTIDKLLV
+1677 QTIEKLLV
-1685 DSQVEVREH
+1685 DNQVEVREH

-1706 GEDLS
+1706 DKDLS

-1718 YAQAQHI
+1718 YAQAQRI
-1725 LNARRKN
+1725 INAWRRN
-1732 SKSDHSIATIHGAVL
+1732 SKSGHSVATIHGAVL

-1770 LAGFIWEP
+1770 LARFIREP
-1778 SPIRSTVTKAV
+1778 PPIRSTVTKAV

-1795 HADTWSIQKDAF
+1795 HADTWSIQKDSF
-1807 TEEELEV
+1807 TEDELEV
-1814 LRDTSSSSSYFA
+1814 LRDTSSSSSYFV

>member
-1 MAAVPEGVRV
+1 
-11 EDLRMHLYN
+11 MHLYN
-20 AWLPPPVAAAARGEA
+20 AWLPPAVAAATRGEA
-35 ASFASAV
+35 AAFAGAV
-42 RAAADAWRPGD
+42 RSAADAWRPED

-60 LKWISVFDLFIKAKS
+60 LKWISVLHLFIKAKS

-103 IKWGGLLIRL
+103 IKWGSLLIRL

-118 KKLSLD
+118 KRLSLG
-124 VQWRPLYDTLIR
+124 VQWRPLYDTLIK
-136 THFKGNMG
+136 THFKRNMG

-182 TLLENPWHNSAFEGV
+182 PLLDNPWHNSAFEGI
-197 GFLRLFLPANLRNMD
+197 GFIRLFLPANSRNQD

-229 TNCNFWDIQWAS
+229 TNCNFWNIQWAS
-241 IIARCIKNSRAV
+241 ITARCIKKNRSV
-253 NWDDFLPLLFTRYL
+253 NWNDFLPLLFTRYL

-274 SGGSGSYPFPVEVP
+274 SGGNGSYPFPVEVP

-303 KAIAKSVVYLLKPK
+303 KAIAKSIVYLLKPK

-330 LEQFYHPSNGGRWTY
+330 LEQFYHPSNGGRWTH
-345 SLERFLRY
+345 SLERFLRH
-353 LVVYFEKRLQHEQF
+353 LVVYFGKRLQQEQF
-367 DTMVEE
+367 DTMVDERD
-373 HYQLC
+373 QLC

-383 RAAFIKVVLKLLDR
+383 RVVFIKVILKLLDR
-397 GQYSKDS
+397 GQYSKDN
-404 SLAETVSVTTSILS
+404 SLAETVSIATSILS
-418 YIEPTIVLPFVE
+418 YVEPTLVLPFVAT
-430 RNFQLALET
+430 NFQLALET

-451 SVAFSGRAL
+451 SVAYSGRAL
-460 LLCSFYSS
+460 LLCSLCSS
-468 RSDDSS
+468 QSDNSN
-474 VVNSFSDVI
+474 VVDSFSDLI
-483 VASLSNALLGMDAN
+483 VTSLSNALLGMDAN

-516 ATVGVSDDVPAFL
+516 ATVGANDDVPAFL
-529 QSSTLSNWLDE
+529 QSTTLSDWLDE

-548 LQNLESTS
+548 LQNLESSS
-556 PVNEG
+556 PINEG

-570 FLVED
+570 FLAED
-575 SPYYFCMLEILL
+575 SSYYFCMLEILL

-627 SCPEEASVYLV
+627 SYPEEASVHLV
-638 KPILLTIMSSFEGT
+638 KPLLMIIMSSFEGT
-652 PTTSYVGRVVPDK
+652 PTTGFVGKAVPDK
-665 TSKKSTLSP
+665 MSKKAALSP

-689 AISYAGPVLLNYRE
+689 AITYAGPVLLHYKE
-703 ELNHIITSA
+703 ELNHIITAA
-712 FQAPSWKVNVAGDH
+712 FQAPSWKVNGGGDH
-726 LLRSLLGNLV
+726 LLRSLLGTLV
-736 FYYTIDQYKPFPCQ
+736 AYYAIDQYKPFTCQ
-750 PIGCIIEPWGCS
+750 PIGNIIEPWGCS
-762 KAHQEREVELFNF
+762 KAHQDREVEMLNF
-775 PPKWHDPS
+775 SPKWHDPS
-783 QEELCFANELLH
+783 QDELSFANELLQ

-800 ALEDLLTICQAK
+800 ALEDLLTICQTK
-812 VHSETGDEKEHLKV
+812 DHSETAGDEKEHLKV
-826 TLLRIY
+826 TLLRIL
-832 SALHGVMSCL
+832 SVLHGVMSCL
-842 PEIRPSYKSGRSE
+842 PEMRPSYKDGRSK
-855 EVESIFFIAGS
+855 EVDPIFFIAGS
-866 AGSTVG
+866 YGSTVG

-885 IACRYLLKERTDDSI
+885 AACRYLLKERADDSI

-907 IIDALVNYGSLEYQE
+907 VIDALINYGSLEYLE
-922 WSSHVQA
+922 WSSHVHA
-929 WKLESASIIEPP
+929 WKLESASIMEPP
-941 CNFIVPFHTQG
+941 CNFIVPFHSHG
-952 KKRPRWALIDKA
+952 KKRPRWALVDKA
-964 NLHSTWRCSQ
+964 NLHGTWRCSQ
-974 SSYHRYRTNADVS
+974 SSYHRYRMNPDVC
-987 PSGLMIS
+987 PSGLMTD
-994 LMNDLL
+994 LMNDLI

-1009 VRLYAGRSLTKLL
+1009 VRSYAGRSLTNLL
-1022 KRWPP
+1022 KHWPS
-1027 LISNC
+1027 LISSC
-1032 VLALTENLRNPKAP
+1032 VLTLTGYLRDLKAP

-1053 CSILTSQTALRHLTT
+1053 CSILSSQTILRHLTT
-1068 DSVSLSSFVMGILE
+1068 DSVSLSSFIMGILE

-1093 AITELFVMYNILFTG
+1093 AITELFVMYNICFSG
-1108 ISRSFFIN
+1108 ISRSFFKN
-1116 SENQSDKPGF
+1116 SESQVDKPGF
-1126 LSLVSQINALGFET
+1126 LSLVPQINALGFENN
-1140 TSLHWRYN
+1140 SLHWRYN
-1148 LMADRV
+1148 LMANRV

-1159 LASRS
+1159 LSSRS
-1164 ESGLYSQILAKTAG
+1164 ESGIYSQMLAETAG
-1178 HFLRNLKSPLPHS
+1178 HFLKNLKSQLPHS

-1206 PHKVSPQ
+1206 PHKASYPQ
-1213 DSQQLLDHPEDG
+1213 GSQQSLDHPEYCNISSTG
-1225 NASLIGGILNE
+1225 EILNQ
-1236 IVQEEGFMTET
+1236 IIQEEGFMNET

-1261 GSSKVSY
+1261 GSSKSY

-1274 SRSDKEITYFYFD
+1274 SGSDKAITNFYFD
-1287 FSASWPRTPSWI
+1287 FSSSWPRTPSWI

-1319 QQCGTPVMSS
+1319 QQCGMPVMSS
-1329 IQTALEE
+1329 LQTALGD
-1336 FLNSKERSRQCVA
+1336 FLSSKERSRQCVA

-1363 NLQSGNNWLMV
+1363 NLESENNWLMV
-1374 QLQKIMLSPSVES
+1374 QLQKIMLVPSVES

-1402 ERSGTRAPVL
+1402 ERSGTRAPIL

-1420 CNSVP
+1420 CSPVPQSMATSV
-1425 HSMETS
+1425 
-1431 ILAKR
+1431 LAKR
-1436 YSFLSVALIEISPLK
+1436 YAFLSVALIEISAPK

-1474 SAQVREAIGVAMCI
+1474 SAQVREAIGVAMCV

-1498 FGTGCSPEELC
+1498 FGPGSPEELC
-1509 GDVSMIEETGNE
+1509 GDVHMIEQTGNE
-1521 YWSKRLTD
+1521 YWSKCLTD

-1541 IQSKKLESTSDLA
+1541 IQSKQLESTSGSTT
-1554 EDSVDHREDANA
+1554 ESSVDRREEADA

-1589 DIIIGLL
+1589 DIIIGLV

-1607 KELSLLAKSA
+1607 KELSLLAKSG

-1622 WRILPRPYLE
+1622 WRILHRPFLE
-1632 TAISSILSSVN
+1632 TAITSILSSVN
-1643 DRNWRT
+1643 DPNWRT

-1657 RTFMYRHTFIL
+1657 RTFTYRHTFIL
-1668 SRSEKSQIW
+1668 SVAEKSQIW
-1677 QTIDKLLV
+1677 QTIELLLV
-1685 DSQVEVREH
+1685 DNQVEVREH

-1706 GEDLS
+1706 DEDIS

-1718 YAQAQHI
+1718 YAQAQRI
-1725 LNARRKN
+1725 IVARRRN
-1732 SKSDHSIATIHGAVL
+1732 SKSGHSVATIHGAVL
-1747 ALTASVLSVPYD
+1747 ALTALVLSVPYD

-1770 LAGFIWEP
+1770 LARFIREP
-1778 SPIRSTVTKAV
+1778 SPVRSTVTKAV

-1807 TEEELEV
+1807 TEDELEV

>member
-1 MAAVPEGVRV
+1 
-11 EDLRMHLYN
+11 MHLYN
-20 AWLPPPVAAAARGEA
+20 AWLPPPVSTAARGEA
-35 ASFASAV
+35 AAFAGAV
-42 RAAADAWRPGD
+42 RTAADAWLPGD

-75 DIAPEDVQALV
+75 DIASEDLQALV
-86 KLGLEIFHA
+86 KLGLEVFHA
-95 SQNKFVVQ
+95 SHNKFVVQ

-118 KKLSLD
+118 KRLSLV
-124 VQWRPLYDTLIR
+124 VQWRPLYETLIR
-136 THFKGNMG
+136 THFKRNMG

-157 VTSLVRASRNFF
+157 VTSLVCASRNFF
-169 PEGAAAEIWSEFR
+169 TEGVAAEIWSEFR
-182 TLLENPWHNSAFEGV
+182 PLLENPWHNSAFEGV
-197 GFLRLFLPANLRNMD
+197 GFLRLFLPANSRNQD
-212 HFTIDWIA
+212 HFTTDWIRN
-220 QCLDIWDSV
+220 CLDIWDSV

-241 IIARCIKNSRAV
+241 IIARCIKNSRSV
-253 NWDDFLPLLFTRYL
+253 NWDAFLPLLFTRYL

-274 SGGSGSYPFPVEVP
+274 SSGNGSYPFPVEVP

-367 DTMVEE
+367 VMAVED
-373 HYQLC
+373 HDQSY

-383 RAAFIKVVLKLLDR
+383 RSVFVKAILKLLDR
-397 GQYSKDS
+397 GQYSKDN
-404 SLAETVSVTTSILS
+404 SLAETVSVATSILS
-418 YIEPTIVLPFVE
+418 YIEPTLVLQFVAK
-430 RNFQLALET
+430 NFQRALET

-460 LLCSFYSS
+460 LLCSLCSS
-468 RSDDSS
+468 QNDDSS
-474 VVNSFSDVI
+474 VVDSFSDLV

-516 ATVGVSDDVPAFL
+516 AAVSDDVPILL
-529 QSSTLSNWLDE
+529 QSTTLSNWLDE

-548 LQNLESTS
+548 LHNLESSS
-556 PVNEG
+556 PINEG
-561 YQTSFMSGT
+561 YQSSFMSGT
-570 FLVED
+570 FLVD

-627 SCPEEASVYLV
+627 SYPEEASVYLV
-638 KPILLTIMSSFEGT
+638 KPILETIMSSFEGT
-652 PTTSYVGRVVPDK
+652 PTTGYVGRVVADK
-665 TSKKSTLSP
+665 ASTKAALSP
-674 ALETALDYYL
+674 ALETAIDYYL

-689 AISYAGPVLLNYRE
+689 SISYAGPTLLNYKE

-712 FQAPSWKVNVAGDH
+712 FQSPSWKVNGAGDH

-736 FYYTIDQYKPFPCQ
+736 SYYPIDQYKPFTCQ
-750 PIGCIIEPWGCS
+750 PIGNIIEPWGCS
-762 KAHQEREVELFNF
+762 KAHQDREDEMLNF

-783 QEELCFANELLH
+783 HDELSFANELLQL
-795 FHFQS
+795 HFQS
-800 ALEDLLTICQAK
+800 ALEDLLTICQTK
-812 VHSETGDEKEHLKV
+812 VHSDTGDEKEHLKI
-826 TLLRIY
+826 TLLRIH

-842 PEIRPSYKSGRSE
+842 PEIRPSYKDGRSL
-855 EVESIFFIAGS
+855 EVESAFFIAGS

-900 LLALVVR
+900 LLSLVVR
-907 IIDALVNYGSLEYQE
+907 VIDALVNYGSLEYQE

-941 CNFIVPFHTQG
+941 CNFIVPFHAQG
-952 KKRPRWALIDKA
+952 KKRPRWALVDKA

-974 SSYHRYRTNADVS
+974 SSYHRYRMNADVS
-987 PSGLMIS
+987 PSVLMIN

-1009 VRLYAGRSLTKLL
+1009 VRSYAGRSLTKLL
-1022 KRWPP
+1022 KRWPS

-1032 VLALTENLRNPKAP
+1032 VLTLTGNLRDPKAP

-1053 CSILTSQTALRHLTT
+1053 CSILISQTVLRHLTT
-1068 DSVSLSSFVMGILE
+1068 DSVSLSSFIMGILE

-1093 AITELFVMYNILFTG
+1093 AITELFVTYNIRFSG
-1108 ISRSFFIN
+1108 ISRSFFKTP
-1116 SENQSDKPGF
+1116 ENQANKPGF
-1126 LSLVSQINALGFET
+1126 LSLISQINALGFET
-1140 TSLHWRYN
+1140 NGLHWRYN
-1148 LMADRV
+1148 LMANRV

-1164 ESGLYSQILAKTAG
+1164 ESGIYSQMLAKIAG
-1178 HFLRNLKSPLPHS
+1178 HFLRNLKSQLPHS

-1206 PHKVSPQ
+1206 PHKTSAQNSKQPI
-1213 DSQQLLDHPEDG
+1213 DHPEDC
-1225 NASLIGGILNE
+1225 NISSTEEILNE
-1236 IVQEEGFMTET
+1236 IIREEGFMNET

-1261 GSSKVSY
+1261 GSSKASY

-1274 SRSDKEITYFYFD
+1274 SGSDKAITYFYFD

-1299 SLVGGHTFYSSFARI
+1299 SLLRGHTFYSSFARI

-1319 QQCGTPVMSS
+1319 QQCGMPVISS
-1329 IQTALEE
+1329 LQSTLEE
-1336 FLNSKERSRQCVA
+1336 FLISKERPRQCVA

-1356 LHSDITG
+1356 LHSDIIG
-1363 NLQSGNNWLMV
+1363 NLECENNWLMA
-1374 QLQKIMLSPSVES
+1374 QLHKIMLAPSVES

-1402 ERSGTRAPVL
+1402 ERAGTRAPVL

-1420 CNSVP
+1420 CTPLP
-1425 HSMETS
+1425 HSMATS
-1431 ILAKR
+1431 VLAKR
-1436 YSFLSVALIEISPLK
+1436 YSFLSVALIEISPPK

-1466 LLDNMNHS
+1466 LLDSMNHS
-1474 SAQVREAIGVAMCI
+1474 SAQVREAIGIAMCV
-1488 TCSNMRLSGS
+1488 TTSNMRLSGL
-1498 FGTGCSPEELC
+1498 FGTGCSPQGLH
-1509 GDVSMIEETGNE
+1509 GDVSMIEQTGNK
-1521 YWSKRLTD
+1521 YWSERLTD

-1541 IQSKKLESTSDLA
+1541 TQSKQLESTSDSA
-1554 EDSVDHREDANA
+1554 EDSMDDREQADA

-1589 DIIIGLL
+1589 DTIIRLV
-1596 YPVLSLQETSN
+1596 YPILSLQETSN
-1607 KELSLLAKSA
+1607 KDLSLLAKSA

-1622 WRILPRPYLE
+1622 WRILHRPFLE
-1632 TAISSILSSVN
+1632 TAITSILPLVS
-1643 DRNWRT
+1643 DPNWRT
-1649 RSALLSYL
+1649 RSALLLYL
-1657 RTFMYRHTFIL
+1657 RTFTYRHTFIL
-1668 SRSEKSQIW
+1668 SGSEKSQIW
-1677 QTIDKLLV
+1677 QTIENLLV
-1685 DSQVEVREH
+1685 DNQVEVREH

-1706 GEDLS
+1706 DEDLS
-1711 KDFRDRS
+1711 KDFRERS

-1725 LNARRKN
+1725 FVARRRNLKF
-1732 SKSDHSIATIHGAVL
+1732 SVGTIHGAVL

-1759 MPSWLPAHVTL
+1759 MPSWLPSNVSL
-1770 LAGFIWEP
+1770 LARFIREP
-1778 SPIRSTVTKAV
+1778 PPIRSTVTKAV

-1807 TEEELEV
+1807 TEDELEV

>member
-1 MAAVPEGVRV
+1 
-11 EDLRMHLYN
+11 MHLYN
-20 AWLPPPVAAAARGEA
+20 AWLPPPVATAARGEA
-35 ASFASAV
+35 AAFAGAV
-42 RAAADAWRPGD
+42 RTAAGAWLPGD

-95 SQNKFVVQ
+95 SHNKFVVQ

-118 KKLSLD
+118 KRLSLD

-136 THFKGNMG
+136 THFKRNMG

-169 PEGAAAEIWSEFR
+169 PEGVAAEIWSEFR
-182 TLLENPWHNSAFEGV
+182 PLLENPWHNSAFEGV
-197 GFLRLFLPANLRNMD
+197 GFLRLFLPANSRNQD
-212 HFTIDWIA
+212 HFTIDWIKN
-220 QCLDIWDSV
+220 CLDIWDSV

-241 IIARCIKNSRAV
+241 IIARCIKNSRSV
-253 NWDDFLPLLFTRYL
+253 NWDAFLPLLFTRYL

-274 SGGSGSYPFPVEVP
+274 SSGNGSYPFPVEVP

-353 LVVYFEKRLQHEQF
+353 LVVYFEERLQHEQF
-367 DTMVEE
+367 GMAVED
-373 HYQLC
+373 HDQSY

-383 RAAFIKVVLKLLDR
+383 RSVFVKAILKLLDR

-404 SLAETVSVTTSILS
+404 SLAETVSVATSVLS
-418 YIEPTIVLPFVE
+418 YIEPTLVLPFVAK
-430 RNFQLALET
+430 NFQLALET

-451 SVAFSGRAL
+451 SVAYSGRAL
-460 LLCSFYSS
+460 LLCSLCSS
-468 RSDDSS
+468 QSDDSS
-474 VVNSFSDVI
+474 VVDSFSDLV

-516 ATVGVSDDVPAFL
+516 AVVGVSDDVPIFL
-529 QSSTLSNWLDE
+529 RSTTLSNWLDE

-548 LQNLESTS
+548 LQNLESSS
-556 PVNEG
+556 PINEG
-561 YQTSFMSGT
+561 YQSSFMSGT

-587 GKLSKPLFNQS
+587 GKLSKSLFNQS

-627 SCPEEASVYLV
+627 SYPEEASVYLV
-638 KPILLTIMSSFEGT
+638 KPILETIMSSFEGT
-652 PTTSYVGRVVPDK
+652 PTTGYVGRVVADK
-665 TSKKSTLSP
+665 ASTKAALSP
-674 ALETALDYYL
+674 ALETAIDYYL

-689 AISYAGPVLLNYRE
+689 SISYAGPVLLSYKE

-712 FQAPSWKVNVAGDH
+712 FQAPSWKVNGAGDH

-736 FYYTIDQYKPFPCQ
+736 SYYPIDQYKPFNCQ
-750 PIGCIIEPWGCS
+750 PIGNIIEPWGCS
-762 KAHQEREVELFNF
+762 KAHQDREAEILNF

-783 QEELCFANELLH
+783 HDELSFANELLQ

-800 ALEDLLTICQAK
+800 ALEDLLTICQTK
-812 VHSETGDEKEHLKV
+812 VHSETGDEKEHLKI
-826 TLLRIY
+826 TLLRIH

-842 PEIRPSYKSGRSE
+842 PEIRPSYKDGRFL
-855 EVESIFFIAGS
+855 EVESTFFIAGS

-907 IIDALVNYGSLEYQE
+907 VIDALVNYGSLEYQE

-929 WKLESASIIEPP
+929 WKLESASIMEPP
-941 CNFIVPFHTQG
+941 CNFIVPFHAQG
-952 KKRPRWALIDKA
+952 KKRPRWALVDKA

-974 SSYHRYRTNADVS
+974 SSYHRYRMNADVS
-987 PSGLMIS
+987 PSVLMIN

-1009 VRLYAGRSLTKLL
+1009 VRSYAGRSLTKLL
-1022 KRWPP
+1022 KCWPS

-1032 VLALTENLRNPKAP
+1032 VLTLAGNLRDPKAP

-1053 CSILTSQTALRHLTT
+1053 CSILISQTVLRHLTT
-1068 DSVSLSSFVMGILE
+1068 DSVSLSSFIMGILE

-1093 AITELFVMYNILFTG
+1093 AITELFVMYNIRFSG
-1108 ISRSFFIN
+1108 ISRSFFKN
-1116 SENQSDKPGF
+1116 PENQAEKPGF
-1126 LSLVSQINALGFET
+1126 LSLISQINALGFET
-1140 TSLHWRYN
+1140 NGLHWRYN
-1148 LMADRV
+1148 LMANRV

-1164 ESGLYSQILAKTAG
+1164 ESGIYSQMLAKIAG
-1178 HFLRNLKSPLPHS
+1178 HFLRNLKSQLPHS

-1206 PHKVSPQ
+1206 PHKASAK
-1213 DSQQLLDHPEDG
+1213 DSKQSVDHPEDC
-1225 NASLIGGILNE
+1225 NISSTEEILNE
-1236 IVQEEGFMTET
+1236 IIREEGFMNET
-1247 LNSLSHVHIISDND
+1247 LNSLSHVRIISDND
-1261 GSSKVSY
+1261 GSSKASY

-1274 SRSDKEITYFYFD
+1274 SGSDKAITFFYFD

-1299 SLVGGHTFYSSFARI
+1299 SVVSGHTFYSNFARI

-1319 QQCGTPVMSS
+1319 QQCGMPVISS
-1329 IQTALEE
+1329 LQTTLEE
-1336 FLNSKERSRQCVA
+1336 FLISKERSRQCVA

-1356 LHSDITG
+1356 LHSDIIG
-1363 NLQSGNNWLMV
+1363 NLEGENNWLMV
-1374 QLQKIMLSPSVES
+1374 QLHKIMLAPSVES

-1402 ERSGTRAPVL
+1402 ERAGTRAPVL

-1420 CNSVP
+1420 CSP
-1425 HSMETS
+1425 LRHSMATS
-1431 ILAKR
+1431 VLAKR
-1436 YSFLSVALIEISPLK
+1436 YSFLSVALIEISPPK
-1451 MSPAEKQYHVKILDE
+1451 MSPAEKQYHVKILHE
-1466 LLDNMNHS
+1466 LLDSMNHS
-1474 SAQVREAIGVAMCI
+1474 SAQVREAIGIAMCV
-1488 TCSNMRLSGS
+1488 TTSNMRLSGS
-1498 FGTGCSPEELC
+1498 FGTACSPQDLC
-1509 GDVSMIEETGNE
+1509 GDVSMTEQTGNE
-1521 YWSKRLTD
+1521 YWSERLTD

-1541 IQSKKLESTSDLA
+1541 TQSKQLESTSDSA
-1554 EDSVDHREDANA
+1554 EDSMDDREQAAA

-1575 MIASLKSGRSSVLL
+1575 IIASLKSGRSYVLL
-1589 DIIIGLL
+1589 DIIIGLV
-1596 YPVLSLQETSN
+1596 YPILSLQETSN
-1607 KELSLLAKSA
+1607 KDLSLLAKSA

-1622 WRILPRPYLE
+1622 WRILHRPFLE
-1632 TAISSILSSVN
+1632 TAITSILSSVS
-1643 DRNWRT
+1643 DPNWRN

-1657 RTFMYRHTFIL
+1657 RTFTYRHTFIL
-1668 SRSEKSQIW
+1668 SGSEKSQIW
-1677 QTIDKLLV
+1677 QTIENLLV
-1685 DSQVEVREH
+1685 DNQVEVREH

-1706 GEDLS
+1706 DEDLS
-1711 KDFRDRS
+1711 KDFRERS
-1718 YAQAQHI
+1718 YAQAQRI
-1725 LNARRKN
+1725 FVARRRNLKF
-1732 SKSDHSIATIHGAVL
+1732 SVATIHGAVL

-1759 MPSWLPAHVTL
+1759 MPSWLPSHVTL
-1770 LAGFIWEP
+1770 LARFIREP

-1807 TEEELEV
+1807 TEDELEV

>member
-1 MAAVPEGVRV
+1 
-11 EDLRMHLYN
+11 MHLYN

-35 ASFASAV
+35 AAFAGAV
-42 RAAADAWRPGD
+42 RAAANAWRPGD

-75 DIAPEDVQALV
+75 DISPEDVQDLV

-113 LRKHG
+113 LRKHR
-118 KKLSLD
+118 KRLLLD
-124 VQWRPLYDTLIR
+124 VQWRPLYDTLIK
-136 THFKGNMG
+136 THFKRNMG

-157 VTSLVRASRNFF
+157 VTSLVCASRNFF
-169 PEGAAAEIWSEFR
+169 PEGVAAEIWSEFR
-182 TLLENPWHNSAFEGV
+182 PLLDNPWHNSAFEGV
-197 GFLRLFLPANLRNMD
+197 GFLRLFLPANSRNQD

-241 IIARCIKNSRAV
+241 IIARCIKNFRSV
-253 NWDDFLPLLFTRYL
+253 NWDDYLPLLFTRYL
-267 NMFEVPI
+267 NMFAVPI
-274 SGGSGSYPFPVEVP
+274 SSGNGSYPFPVEVP
-288 GNTRFLFSSKTRTLS
+288 GNTRFLFSSKTRSLA
-303 KAIAKSVVYLLKPK
+303 KAIAKSIVYLLKPK
-317 SLAFEYFEKLINF
+317 SLAFEHFEKLINF

-345 SLERFLRY
+345 SLERFLRH
-353 LVVYFEKRLQHEQF
+353 LVVYFEKRLQLEQF
-367 DTMVEE
+367 DATVEE
-373 HYQLC
+373 HDR

-383 RAAFIKVVLKLLDR
+383 RVIFIKVILKLLDR
-397 GQYSKDS
+397 GQYSKDN
-404 SLAETVSVTTSILS
+404 SLAETVSIATSILS
-418 YIEPTIVLPFVE
+418 YVEPTLVLPFVTT
-430 RNFQLALET
+430 NFQLALET

-460 LLCSFYSS
+460 LLCSLCSS
-468 RSDDSS
+468 QSDDSS
-474 VVNSFSDVI
+474 VVDSFSDLI
-483 VASLSNALLGMDAN
+483 ATSLSNALLGMDAN

-516 ATVGVSDDVPAFL
+516 ATVGANDDAPAFL
-529 QSSTLSNWLDE
+529 QSTTLSNWLDE

-548 LQNLESTS
+548 LQNLESSS
-556 PVNEG
+556 PINEG

-570 FLVED
+570 FLAED
-575 SPYYFCMLEILL
+575 SSYYFCMLEILL
-587 GKLSKPLFNQS
+587 GKLSKPLFDQS

-605 VNANILPGA
+605 VKANILPGA

-627 SCPEEASVYLV
+627 SYPEEASFHLF
-638 KPILLTIMSSFEGT
+638 KPILMIIMSSFEGT
-652 PTTSYVGRVVPDK
+652 PTTGYVGRAFPDK
-665 TSKKSTLSP
+665 TSKKAALSP

-689 AISYAGPVLLNYRE
+689 AISYAGPVLLNYKE

-712 FQAPSWKVNVAGDH
+712 FQAPSWKVNGAGDY

-736 FYYTIDQYKPFPCQ
+736 SYYPIDQYKPFTCQ
-750 PIGCIIEPWGCS
+750 PGNIIEPWGCS
-762 KAHQEREVELFNF
+762 KAHQDREVEMLNF

-783 QEELCFANELLH
+783 QDELSFANELLQ

-800 ALEDLLTICQAK
+800 ALDDLLTICQTK
-812 VHSETGDEKEHLKV
+812 LHSETGDEKEHLKV
-826 TLLRIY
+826 TLLRIF

-842 PEIRPSYKSGRSE
+842 PEMRPSYKDGRSK
-855 EVESIFFIAGS
+855 EVEPIFFIAGCT
-866 AGSTVG
+866 GSTVG

-907 IIDALVNYGSLEYQE
+907 VIDALVNYGSLEYLE
-922 WSSHVQA
+922 WSRHLQA
-929 WKLESASIIEPP
+929 WKVESASIIEPP
-941 CNFIVPFHTQG
+941 CNFIVPFHAQG
-952 KKRPRWALIDKA
+952 KKRPRWALVDKA

-974 SSYHRYRTNADVS
+974 SSYHRYRTNAEVS
-987 PSGLMIS
+987 PSGLMTD

-1000 DLSLHNYET
+1000 DLSLHNYEI
-1009 VRLYAGRSLTKLL
+1009 VRSYAGRSLTKLL
-1022 KRWPP
+1022 KRWPS

-1032 VLALTENLRNPKAP
+1032 VLTLAGNLRDPKAP

-1053 CSILTSQTALRHLTT
+1053 CSILSSQTVLRHLTT
-1068 DSVSLSSFVMGILE
+1068 DFVSLSSFIMGILE

-1093 AITELFVMYNILFTG
+1093 AITELFVMYNIRFSG
-1108 ISRSFFIN
+1108 ISRSFFKN
-1116 SENQSDKPGF
+1116 SESHVDKSGF
-1126 LSLVSQINALGFET
+1126 LSLVRQINALGFESN
-1140 TSLHWRYN
+1140 SLHWRYN
-1148 LMADRV
+1148 LMANRV

-1159 LASRS
+1159 LASKS
-1164 ESGLYSQILAKTAG
+1164 ESGVYSQMLAETAG
-1178 HFLRNLKSPLPHS
+1178 HFLKNLKSQLPHS

-1206 PHKVSPQ
+1206 PHKAYPQ
-1213 DSQQLLDHPEDG
+1213 DSHQSLDHPEYCNISSTG
-1225 NASLIGGILNE
+1225 EILNQ
-1236 IVQEEGFMTET
+1236 IIQEEGFMNET
-1247 LNSLSHVHIISDND
+1247 LNCLSHVHIFSDND
-1261 GSSKVSY
+1261 GSSKASY

-1274 SRSDKEITYFYFD
+1274 SGSDKAITDFYFD

-1299 SLVGGHTFYSSFARI
+1299 SLVGGHMFYSSFARI

-1319 QQCGTPVMSS
+1319 QQCGVPVISS
-1329 IQTALEE
+1329 LQTALED
-1336 FLNSKERSRQCVA
+1336 FLSSKERARQCVA

-1363 NLQSGNNWLMV
+1363 NLESQNNWLMV
-1374 QLQKIMLSPSVES
+1374 QLQKIMLVPSVES
-1387 APEWAACIRYAVTGK
+1387 NPEWAACIRYAVTGK

-1420 CNSVP
+1420 CSPVPQSMATSV
-1425 HSMETS
+1425 
-1431 ILAKR
+1431 LAKR
-1436 YSFLSVALIEISPLK
+1436 YAFLSVSLIEISAPK
-1451 MSPAEKQYHVKILDE
+1451 MTPAEKQYHVKIVDE

-1474 SAQVREAIGVAMCI
+1474 SAQVREAIGVAMCV
-1488 TCSNMRLSGS
+1488 TCSNMRLGGS
-1498 FGTGCSPEELC
+1498 FGPGSQEELC
-1509 GDVSMIEETGNE
+1509 GDVSMIEQTGNE
-1521 YWSKRLTD
+1521 YWSKCLTD

-1541 IQSKKLESTSDLA
+1541 IQSKQLESTSDSA
-1554 EDSVDHREDANA
+1554 TENSMDHRESSDA

-1575 MIASLKSGRSSVLL
+1575 MIASLRSGRSSVLL
-1589 DIIIGLL
+1589 DIIIGLV

-1607 KELSLLAKSA
+1607 KDLSLLAKSA

-1622 WRILPRPYLE
+1622 WRILHRPFLE

-1643 DRNWRT
+1643 DPNWRT

-1657 RTFMYRHTFIL
+1657 RTFTYRHTFIL
-1668 SRSEKSQIW
+1668 SGSEKSLIW
-1677 QTIDKLLV
+1677 QTIEKLLV
-1685 DSQVEVREH
+1685 DNQVEVREH

-1706 GEDLS
+1706 DEDLS

-1718 YAQAQHI
+1718 FAKAQRI
-1725 LNARRKN
+1725 IVARRRT
-1732 SKSDHSIATIHGAVL
+1732 SKLGHSIATIHGTVL

-1770 LAGFIWEP
+1770 LARFISEP

-1807 TEEELEV
+1807 TEDELEV